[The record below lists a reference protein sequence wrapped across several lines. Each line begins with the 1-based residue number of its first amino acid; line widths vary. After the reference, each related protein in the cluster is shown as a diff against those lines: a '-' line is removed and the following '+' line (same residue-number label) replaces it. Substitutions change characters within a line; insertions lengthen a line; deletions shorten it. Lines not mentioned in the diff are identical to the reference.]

1 MGDIASIQGG
11 FPPFNIP
18 KVPFTLETL
27 QIIFPYAAIV
37 AGVVIAALVFAWEN
51 ALRIRARKHTDEHG
65 IKHYEIYGPLFFGSV
80 MAFNEKFEV
89 ADDPEEVIIDFKE
102 SRITDMSA
110 IEAVNKLTERYAAL
124 GKRVHLRHL
133 SRDCQ
138 QLLKDADSIIEVNI
152 MEDPTYK
159 VLVNKKDVKRK
170 QQQEKQ

>member
-1 MGDIASIQGG
+1 MDDRHTLVDYGGTGGTDDADHLGTAQTDQSGTGFAGGHPDCFFAVVAGLNIDTTTVGDIASIQGG

-51 ALRIRARKHTDEHG
+51 ALRIRAR
-65 IKHYEIYGPLFFGSV
+65 
-80 MAFNEKFEV
+80 
-89 ADDPEEVIIDFKE
+89 
-102 SRITDMSA
+102 
-110 IEAVNKLTERYAAL
+110 KLTERYAAL